1 MDQLKKQTY
10 SLLLFIIESTLL
22 VIPAATSSSVP
33 VPPYSC
39 DSEEKKNTVMRLK
52 IKLGFGIIS

>member
-10 SLLLFIIESTLL
+10 SLLLFIIESTLVL
-22 VIPAATSSSVP
+22 VIPAATTSSVP

-39 DSEEKKNTVMRLK
+39 DSAKRRK
-52 IKLGFGIIS
+52 IQ